1 MAKPF
6 QYLAGAASDG
16 SNFLPAV
23 TCLEPTGHGS
33 ETMVHWLLYNPLR
46 QFPQQEVALAAAEAE
61 LEKAFAN
68 AMVMVSDQTLSTYL
82 QTKGFVQVEYDGG
95 HLGDSTAQSSQTVS
109 PQGQGETKSKFDP
122 MLHALIMQTIDSQIV
137 ENDPPETR
145 ETLHQLVSA
154 GYTAEDAK
162 RLIGAVVA
170 TELIQDLHSHEPFN
184 RDRYVQN
191 LKRLQH
197 LGVEVEF
204 ESKN

>member
-16 SNFLPAV
+16 SNYLPAV
-23 TCLEPTGHGS
+23 TCLEPTGHGT

-46 QFPQQEVALAAAEAE
+46 KFPQQEVALATAEAE

-95 HLGDSTAQSSQTVS
+95 HLGDSTPQNSQIPT
-109 PQGQGETKSKFDP
+109 PQRQGESKFDP
-122 MLHALIMQTIDSQIV
+122 MLQALIMQTIDSQIV

-145 ETLHQLVSA
+145 ETLQQLVSA

-170 TELIQDLHSHEPFN
+170 TELIQDLHCHEPFN

-191 LKRLQH
+191 LKRLQN
-197 LGVEVEF
+197 LGTGEGL
-204 ESKN
+204 ESEN

>member
-1 MAKPF
+1 MARPF

-16 SNFLPAV
+16 SNYLPAV
-23 TCLEPTGHGS
+23 TCLEPTGYGT

-46 QFPQQEVALAAAEAE
+46 RFPQQDVALAAAEAE
-61 LEKAFAN
+61 LATAFVN
-68 AMVMVSDQTLSTYL
+68 PMVMLSDQTLSKYL
-82 QTKGFVQVEYDGG
+82 QTKGFVQVAYDGE
-95 HLGDSTAQSSQTVS
+95 HLGDST
-109 PQGQGETKSKFDP
+109 PQDGQKPTPQHQADSKFDP

-145 ETLHQLVSA
+145 ETLQQLVSA

-170 TELIQDLHSHEPFN
+170 TELIQDLHAHEPFN

-197 LGVEVEF
+197 IGIEEGM
-204 ESKN
+204 ESGN

>member
-23 TCLEPTGHGS
+23 SCLEPTGHGS
-33 ETMVHWLLYNPLR
+33 ESMVHWLLYNPLR
-46 QFPQQEVALAAAEAE
+46 KFPQQEVALAAAESE
-61 LEKAFAN
+61 LATAFVN
-68 AMVMVSDQTLSTYL
+68 PMVMLSDQTLSKYL

-95 HLGDSTAQSSQTVS
+95 HLGDATPLDGQTAP
-109 PQGQGETKSKFDP
+109 PQRQGESKFDP

-145 ETLHQLVSA
+145 ETLQQLVSA

-170 TELIQDLHSHEPFN
+170 TELIQDLHCHEPFN

-197 LGVEVEF
+197 IGVGQGI
-204 ESKN
+204 ESEI